1 LRQPGEIF
9 FKNIFQVFL
18 DFRQIFP
25 LFWVVVGKN
34 VELSQI
40 RERMFRGQFT
50 YSIDSK
56 GRIAIP
62 AKLRKHIS
70 ADANETFVMTRG
82 LSNCIDLYPL
92 DEWQKIEESLLN
104 LNSFQPDDARFIRMF
119 VQFAAEDVMDGQSR
133 IMIPSTLIT
142 YAKIEKEV
150 LILGALKKI
159 EVWNPKIYEEYLLQS
174 PQTYEEIAAK
184 VMASK

>member
-1 LRQPGEIF
+1 
-9 FKNIFQVFL
+9 
-18 DFRQIFP
+18 
-25 LFWVVVGKN
+25 
-34 VELSQI
+34 
-40 RERMFRGQFT
+40 MFRGQFT

-62 AKLRKHIS
+62 AKLRKHV
-70 ADANETFVMTRG
+70 AAEANDTIVMTRG

-92 DEWQKIEESLLN
+92 NEWQLLEEKLLQ

-119 VQFAAEDVMDGQSR
+119 VQFASEDVMDGQSR
-133 IMIPSTLIT
+133 ILIPSALIN

-159 EVWNPKIYEEYLLQS
+159 EVWNPKVYDDYLSQS
-174 PQTYEEIAAK
+174 AQTYEEIAAK

>member
-1 LRQPGEIF
+1 MWNYPKKAQ
-9 FKNIFQVFL
+9 
-18 DFRQIFP
+18 
-25 LFWVVVGKN
+25 
-34 VELSQI
+34 
-40 RERMFRGQFT
+40 MFRGQFT

-70 ADANETFVMTRG
+70 ADANDTFVMTRG
-82 LSNCIDLYPL
+82 LSSCIDLYPL
-92 DEWQKIEESLLN
+92 DEWQKIEEALLH

-133 IMIPSTLIT
+133 IMVPSTLIT

-159 EVWNPKIYEEYLLQS
+159 EVWNPKVYEEYLLQS
-174 PQTYEEIAAK
+174 PQTYEEIASK

>member
-1 LRQPGEIF
+1 
-9 FKNIFQVFL
+9 
-18 DFRQIFP
+18 
-25 LFWVVVGKN
+25 
-34 VELSQI
+34 
-40 RERMFRGQFT
+40 MFRGQFT

-62 AKLRKHIS
+62 AKLRKHVS
-70 ADANETFVMTRG
+70 AEANDTFVMTRG

-92 DEWQKIEESLLN
+92 DEWQGIEEKLLQ

-119 VQFAAEDVMDGQSR
+119 VQFASEDVMDGQAR
-133 IMIPSTLIT
+133 ILIPSTLIS

-159 EVWNPKIYEEYLLQS
+159 EVWNPKIYDEYLSQS
-174 PQTYEEIAAK
+174 AQTYEEIAAK
-184 VMASK
+184 VMAAK

>member
-1 LRQPGEIF
+1 
-9 FKNIFQVFL
+9 
-18 DFRQIFP
+18 
-25 LFWVVVGKN
+25 
-34 VELSQI
+34 
-40 RERMFRGQFT
+40 MFRGQFT
-50 YSIDSK
+50 YLMDSK

-92 DEWQKIEESLLN
+92 DEWQKIEEKLLG
-104 LNSFQPDDARFIRMF
+104 LNSFQPDDARFIRMIS
-119 VQFAAEDVMDGQSR
+119 QYATDDVMDVQSR
-133 IMIPSTLIT
+133 IMVPSTLIN

-150 LILGALKKI
+150 LIIGALKKI
-159 EVWNPKIYEEYLLQS
+159 EIWNPKVYDEYLNQS

-184 VMASK
+184 VMANK

>member
-1 LRQPGEIF
+1 
-9 FKNIFQVFL
+9 
-18 DFRQIFP
+18 
-25 LFWVVVGKN
+25 
-34 VELSQI
+34 
-40 RERMFRGQFT
+40 MFRGQFT

-70 ADANETFVMTRG
+70 ADANDTFVMTRG

-92 DEWQKIEESLLN
+92 DEWQQIEEKLLQ

-119 VQFAAEDVMDGQSR
+119 VQFASEDVMDGQSR
-133 IMIPSTLIT
+133 ILIPSTLIS

-159 EVWNPKIYEEYLLQS
+159 EVWNPKVYEDYLTQS
-174 PQTYEEIAAK
+174 AQTYEEIAAK

>member
-1 LRQPGEIF
+1 
-9 FKNIFQVFL
+9 
-18 DFRQIFP
+18 
-25 LFWVVVGKN
+25 
-34 VELSQI
+34 
-40 RERMFRGQFT
+40 M
-50 YSIDSK
+50 DSK

-92 DEWQKIEESLLN
+92 DEWQKIEEKLLG
-104 LNSFQPDDARFIRMF
+104 LNSFQPDDARFIRMIS
-119 VQFAAEDVMDGQSR
+119 QYATDDVMDVQSR
-133 IMIPSTLIT
+133 IMVPSTLIS

-150 LILGALKKI
+150 LIIGALKKI
-159 EVWNPKIYEEYLLQS
+159 EIWNPKVYDEYLNQS

-184 VMASK
+184 VMANK